1 MYVLQLTRRQESKRS
16 CSTGFSVCFI
26 PNRRPNHAKIKD
38 DNLPLVTLFL
48 VSEWVSHCTDSKFII
63 VPSSLK
69 TTTTTTT
76 KTKTNKQNCKFKI
89 CGLATP
95 SIIYHSNLPRV
106 LFVTVQNNNSS
117 ACLPDPFQLFTNF
130 EFEGVYDGLKVFV
143 CYNQPT
149 SFVCFILQ
157 S

>member
-1 MYVLQLTRRQESKRS
+1 MYVLQLTRRREGKRS
-16 CSTGFSVCFI
+16 CSTGFSDCFI
-26 PNRRPNHAKIKD
+26 PNRRPAHAKIKI
-38 DNLPLVTLFL
+38 DNLPLLTFFL
-48 VSEWVSHCTDSKFII
+48 VSNLEWVSRCTNSNFII
-63 VPSSLK
+63 VPLLK
-69 TTTTTTT
+69 KK
-76 KTKTNKQNCKFKI
+76 KTCRLKI
-89 CGLATP
+89 YGLATP

-130 EFEGVYDGLKVFV
+130 EFEGVCDGLKVFV